1 MKPRKR
7 RLRLAMA
14 ARFVCAAAYVAVGLL
29 RPQWVLEAEFARQ
42 RWLAHADERSVQ
54 VGDHRIVYLQAG
66 RGRTIVLLHGF
77 TGAKENWLPLMRRL
91 QRNYR
96 VIAPDLPGWGEST
109 RRRGADYGP
118 VAQAERLREMLL
130 VLQGAGPV
138 GGGSITSHSTA
149 RRPYR
154 PPTVV
159 VGHSM
164 GGQIL
169 GLLASSHP
177 DALNR
182 IVLMDSAGV
191 AFKPNAFGRVVLAGR
206 NPFEVT
212 SRAQLD
218 RYLHTVF
225 RDPPWVP
232 WPADSALVRMRTR
245 QAPFEQAVL
254 DRIGRG
260 PEALLL
266 GKRLGRIQAPTLL
279 LWCRDDG
286 VIDASAVDIFRAGI
300 RDNRAVLLDGCG
312 HMPMMA
318 QPDTVAAVLDAF
330 ARKPLRRRGA
340 QTLALSESR

>member
-1 MKPRKR
+1 MKHGR
-7 RLRLAMA
+7 RLRYAMA
-14 ARFVCAAAYVAVGLL
+14 ALFLCAAAYVAVGLF
-29 RPQWVLEAEFARQ
+29 RPEWVLEGEFARQ
-42 RWLAHADERSVQ
+42 RMLAHASEHAVQ

-91 QRNYR
+91 QGRYR

-109 RRRGADYGP
+109 RLRGADYGP
-118 VAQAERLREMLL
+118 VAQSERVRELL
-130 VLQGAGPV
+130 LALQGATPL
-138 GGGSITSHSTA
+138 GGGSAVTHSTA

-154 PPTVV
+154 PPTLV

-169 GLLASSHP
+169 GLLASRHP
-177 DALNR
+177 DAVNR
-182 IVLMDSAGV
+182 IVLMDAAGV
-191 AFKPNAFGRVVLAGR
+191 PFKPNAFGRAVLAGD
-206 NPFEVT
+206 NPFEVK
-212 SRAQLD
+212 SRAQLH

-232 WPADSALVRMRTR
+232 WPADTAMVRMRTR

-266 GKRLGRIQAPTLL
+266 GKRLGQIQAPTLL

-286 VIDASAVDIFRAGI
+286 VIDASAVDLFRAGI
-300 RDNRAVLLDGCG
+300 RDSRAVLLDDCG

-318 QPDTVAAVLDAF
+318 QPEVVAAALDAF

-340 QTLALSESR
+340 QTLASRD